1 MKPHFSLAA
10 LIAAFTLTVSA
21 QETAKPAGK
30 PAENKPA
37 STPTPGQAQTLPEIV
52 VTATAPA
59 YGPQNATTATKL
71 DVPLR
76 DIPQSVQVISRQLM
90 EDRGLTRI
98 DQAGMNVSG
107 VQRQGFDYGDL
118 PTPTFLIRGFE
129 SNVLT
134 DGFRTDS
141 VITSYDVFAV
151 ERLEFLKGP
160 SSVLYGSGGIG
171 GTLNIVTKKPEAVP
185 TLRGELTYGSF
196 DTYRAALDWTGPVTQ
211 DGNVLARLIGTYDNA
226 GSFIDYHEFEKTFI
240 APSFTFILG
249 EDTTL
254 TVFGQYQ
261 QYDDVFEY
269 GLPFEP
275 EALEV
280 PISRFYGEP
289 GLNHLGVESLS
300 AGYLFDH
307 KFNEDWSFH
316 SGFRWNSAET
326 DEFGVMATGLLPD
339 RRTLDRQDQTYRGFY
354 ELNEY
359 TLQNE
364 ITGHFSTGSVNH
376 TLLAGVELRYVEQV
390 FGYNTPGGGVV
401 NDIDLYHPVYTG
413 QIGPISKPGAQ
424 SGTENRVLGVY
435 VQDLIEL
442 SPQWKLLLGLRYD
455 ASEYESLDF
464 LGGGSSTETNWHIS
478 PRAGLVYQPVEA
490 VSLYYGYSD
499 YFNPIIGGRTRD
511 GSSLDPEEGQQHEV
525 GVKFDLGRKLT
536 ANLAAFHIT
545 KENISIT
552 DPVDPNFSIQT
563 GEQKSKGIE
572 LDLAAE
578 LAPGFNVIASYA
590 YTDAYVSND
599 ANIPSGTPLFGVPEH
614 SGSVW
619 ATYAFQ
625 NEALKGF
632 KVGLG
637 VYAATGCPAGFPLAG
652 EGVSTSVFDLPGYYR
667 LDAMVGYER
676 EKWALRVNFNNLTSE
691 NIYGTTS
698 YSLKPQAPFNVLAT
712 LSFKF

>member
-1 MKPHFSLAA
+1 MAAILATLSLA
-10 LIAAFTLTVSA
+10 VSA
-21 QETAKPAGK
+21 QEAAKPAAK
-30 PAENKPA
+30 PENNKPG
-37 STPTPGQAQTLPEIV
+37 GQPQTLPEVV
-52 VTATAPA
+52 VTSQSPA
-59 YGPQNATTATKL
+59 YTASEASAATKL

-76 DIPQSVQVISRQLM
+76 DIPQSVQVISRQLI

-98 DQAGMNVSG
+98 DQAALNVSG

-129 SNVLT
+129 SNILI

-141 VITSYDVFAV
+141 VITSYDIFAV
-151 ERLEFLKGP
+151 ERLEILKGP

-171 GTLNIVTKKPEAVP
+171 GTLNIVTKRPEP
-185 TLRGELTYGSF
+185 GSTLRSELTYGSF
-196 DTYRAALDWTGPVTQ
+196 DTFRAALDWTGSLTQ
-211 DGNVLARLIGTYDNA
+211 DGNVLARLIGTYDDA
-226 GSFIDYHEFEKTFI
+226 GSFIDYHGFEKTFI
-240 APSFTFILG
+240 APSFTFKLA
-249 EDTTL
+249 EDTSL

-275 EALEV
+275 EALTV

-289 GLNHLGVESLS
+289 GLNHLGVESWS

-307 KFNEDWSFH
+307 KFNDDWSFH

-339 RRTLDRQDQTYRGFY
+339 HRTLDRQNQTYRGFY
-354 ELNEY
+354 GLDEY

-364 ITGHFSTGSVNH
+364 ITGRFNTGSLKH
-376 TLLAGVELRYVEQV
+376 TLLAGVELRYVEEV

-401 NDIDLYHPVYTG
+401 NNIDLYHPRYTG
-413 QIGPISKPGAQ
+413 QIGPISKPGSQ
-424 SGTENRVLGVY
+424 SGSENRVVGVY
-435 VQDLIEL
+435 LQDHIEL
-442 SPQWKLLLGLRYD
+442 SEKWKLLLGLRYD
-455 ASEYESLDF
+455 ATEFESLDF
-464 LGGGSSTETNWHIS
+464 LEKNSTTETNWHLS
-478 PRAGLVYQPVEA
+478 PRAGLVFQPVES
-490 VSLYYGYSD
+490 VSLYYGFSD
-499 YFNPIIGGRTRD
+499 YFDPIIGGRTRD
-511 GSSLDPEEGQQHEV
+511 GSALEPEEGQQHEV
-525 GVKFDLGRKLT
+525 GLKLDLGSRLS

-572 LDLAAE
+572 LDIAAE
-578 LAPGFNVIASYA
+578 LATGFNIIATYA

-599 ANIPSGTPLFGVPEH
+599 TNIPSGTALFGVPEH

-625 NEALKGF
+625 KAALKGF

-652 EGVSTSVFDLPGYYR
+652 EGVSTSVFNLPGYYR